1 VLHFLLAEDNLG
13 DILLVQKALEEH
25 HVEHEMYIVRD
36 GAEALDFVRRMGHPG
51 EAPCPDLML
60 LDLNLPKADGQQVL
74 SEFRKHPECGH
85 TPVIV
90 VSSADN
96 QKDRGLLAKYGIS
109 RYFRKPSDYD
119 SYLKLGEIVLE
130 VVGNTQTGRP
140 A

>member
-1 VLHFLLAEDNLG
+1 
-13 DILLVQKALEEH
+13 
-25 HVEHEMYIVRD
+25 
-36 GAEALDFVRRMGHPG
+36 MGHPG

-60 LDLNLPKADGQQVL
+60 LDLNLPKADGQRVL

-96 QKDRGLLAKYGIS
+96 QKDRALLANYGIS

-119 SYLKLGEIVLE
+119 SYLKLGAIVLE
-130 VVGNTQTGRP
+130 VVAKP
-140 A
+140 